1 MMNAGI
7 ANVKN
12 NFDYWI
18 ETLNLPPGEICA
30 GIKSQAIF
38 ALGNV
43 TRSDEIKQAAVGV
56 CETLADQPPAVARF
70 HLECHADALS
80 GTPER
85 CVENMRGN
93 R

>member
-7 ANVKN
+7 ANVEN

-43 TRSDEIKQAAVGV
+43 TRSDEIKQASVG
-56 CETLADQPPAVARF
+56 DR
-70 HLECHADALS
+70 
-80 GTPER
+80 
-85 CVENMRGN
+85 
-93 R
+93 